1 MNPIEHVWDYL
12 KRQVQQ
18 RDPPPQTLRELR
30 DSVVDVWQQTPQD
43 FLRRLV
49 LGMLRR
55 ISVLL
60 QVRGAYTRY

>member
-18 RDPPPQTLRELR
+18 RDPLSQTLRELQET
-30 DSVVDVWQQTPQD
+30 VVAIWQQIPQD

-49 LGMLRR
+49 LGMPRR
-55 ISVLL
+55 IGALL
-60 QVRGAYTRY
+60 TVRGAYTRY